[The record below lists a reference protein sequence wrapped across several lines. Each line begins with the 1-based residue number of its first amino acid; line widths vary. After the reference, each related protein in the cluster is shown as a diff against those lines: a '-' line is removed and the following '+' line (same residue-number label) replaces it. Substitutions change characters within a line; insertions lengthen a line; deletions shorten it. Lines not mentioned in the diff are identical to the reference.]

1 MFTGVLLQT
10 IQGIVDEINAVLFPS
25 VGSSRQKPSSGNSK
39 AFIWLIQ
46 QNQNSSPVIINCT

>member
-1 MFTGVLLQT
+1 MLTGVLLQT
-10 IQGIVDEINAVLFPS
+10 MQGIVDEINAVLYTS

-46 QNQNSSPVIINCT
+46 QNKNSSSVIINCT